1 MGRERRANRKR
12 SARQRAVSRYGYT
25 PIGFAGP
32 EDVPPGAFQPPPP
45 PSECHAAS
53 RDRQASRAAEAQR
66 RRTS

>member
-45 PSECHAAS
+45 PSESPAPTNSATGS
-53 RDRQASRAAEAQR
+53 
-66 RRTS
+66 